1 MEKNMKKRPHD
12 FLWRGSQMES
22 KLMPGKEV
30 TQQRTHNSK
39 TFDLGRGAYQTV
51 IYPETVHFK
60 DAEGQ
65 WKEIDNRLEEA
76 RNEQGEAIL
85 RNQSNV
91 LTMEFARQ
99 TGKAP
104 LVCVSNKKGQKIAW
118 NIQNQNEDVKAKP
131 ICENCCDT
139 GDEDACRADLSHVET
154 ELHYKEILPNVNV
167 ICRMQGMMFKDDI
180 VMENPQAQHRFVLE
194 MDTPNVQLVKQ
205 EEGTIV
211 AYAEGNPA
219 EVAFV
224 LPAAFMRDAEGN
236 IGTVETDLVEE
247 NGKIQVALNCDEDF
261 LQNAVYPVV
270 VDPLIQTEEHSSA
283 MEDNFVT
290 SSAPNTV
297 QSYSQARLRICKN
310 TSYGECRSFLKFTDL
325 PFFMP
330 SNMVTKAYLRMS
342 LYTKQGTRAVPVYV
356 KEVLEDWSSQTIT
369 WNNQPSLGEHDVD
382 VAIVPANA
390 GAGSTFAFD
399 ISNLV
404 RKWYE
409 GSNYGVAFERK
420 ITATPNTV
428 EFGSSDSVYHKP
440 VIMINYV
447 SFAGLQNHLAYDSFD
462 CGRAGTGYVN
472 LYNGDVVIA
481 RPLTQCGGNRMPVS
495 ITAYYGAQLSGVTAR
510 VGSHWRLSCDQCMNK
525 SYINDELYFIWSKGD
540 GDQQYFKKPNSSA
553 AYYEDLSGLSLKLTD
568 NGTYTEIED
577 KGGTVMRFE
586 SPQDALDDTGRLL
599 SITDSC
605 GNTNTFQY
613 GDWRLERITDGA
625 GRVTQFTYSGNML
638 TGILAPGETA
648 PVTLE
653 YYNNMRL
660 NGIVDADG
668 ERTSISWT
676 QVAGEFGSDDY
687 VESIGN
693 SGDGRY
699 LEFTYPYAMPHRVE
713 RMRIVYP
720 TGEDLYV
727 GNSHAYS
734 YRDMM
739 TVVQDMTVVNGKRM
753 IYQFNDFGNVVSV
766 RDELGYASYSK
777 FSEALLPNHP
787 EQVSKLQRSVV
798 NLLPNHD
805 FELSGYWSNV
815 CYYNGQAT
823 FTYDTTE
830 KYMGTRSMKVNK
842 TNNEGN
848 ACLFMSFNKLEVGKT
863 YTLSAYMKSTLDVNC
878 YATVSQG
885 AWYDGEKVTSYNK
898 WTRIFTTFTATRADA
913 TLYFITMGGPGTV
926 WIDCAQLEE
935 GTVPNRYNLI
945 RNSDFSQ
952 NDSGVPTF
960 WTANGVNTSEDAI
973 VTDADALHPTFLT
986 NNRMRLYGDPQTN
999 KGIYQDLPLSGS
1011 QGDVY
1016 VAGGWAKGFSR
1027 PIGDDKRHFGIR
1039 VAFKNGSGAYENG
1052 EILNWNEEWTDW
1064 QYVSGAVI
1072 APCAYTGIRFNVDY
1086 EKNVNYADFDGMT
1099 LYKEEFGNT
1108 FTYDDDG
1115 NVTAV
1120 KDLVGQKAK
1129 AQYDAYNNLISY
1141 VQPGRPDTVKTTI
1154 SYGSSDAE
1162 KKKRL
1167 PLRVDSPTGIRTA
1180 NTYDANGNLV
1190 RSYVIDSMDGTCMMD
1205 SHQSYTADGNHV
1217 ATKTDARGKVVTYET
1232 DLAKDTLTKVTDPN
1246 GQSVNYTYDS
1256 RMRVIGTSA
1265 TADGGNYKNTYTY
1278 EKDRLKTVAHNTTS
1292 DTPDVTYTFDYDEF
1306 GNPTTVKV
1314 GNQVLSTNVYTDTG
1328 DRTLMRVEYGNG
1340 GKVHYTRDDFRRV
1353 TGIHYDDATEPRFT
1367 YDYGANGQAAYV
1379 KDAELGRT
1387 VWTEYDT
1394 SERPIRTHLMESV
1407 TSTSTGTPKYTSTL
1421 GYDEFGNVAFFKEKV
1436 NNSASYETTYA
1447 YDVEN
1452 RPTQL
1457 RYGADNR
1464 KVNYIYDP
1472 IGRLATRT
1480 LTGTAPYATTYQY
1493 VAPDNTDGITTTPL
1507 VQSITQNGQNFSYT
1521 YDNVGNITSVT
1532 RNGLT
1537 TTYEYDSLGQLTRV
1551 NDPHAGKSTMY
1562 LYDCGGNM
1570 TGYLSAPYTLAPTL
1584 EGVNETVFYTYG
1596 DSNWKDKVTA
1606 IGGKAITYDTIGN
1619 PLTYD
1624 GWTFTWKAG
1633 RMLASM
1639 VKTGTNAQFTYDHNG
1654 LRIKKVVNGV
1664 TTNYTLNGNNIVHMT
1679 QGSNDLH
1686 FYYDAQ
1692 GKPAMV
1698 RFNGTDYFYIYNLQ
1712 NDAVAIVDTNGT
1724 QVIEYGYDAWGNPI
1738 SKTGTLAA
1746 TLGTLNPFRYRGY
1759 VYDEETG
1766 LYYLRNRYYKPAW
1779 RRFINADNHDL
1790 LSQFR
1795 ETLGNK
1801 NLYEY
1806 CNNNPLNK
1814 LDSTGNFGL
1823 LIGMAVGAITGAIV
1837 SGVVSAAS
1845 QYVSEGKVDW
1855 EIVLVDM
1862 AFGAVGGAVS
1872 ATGISLGASMAAN
1885 ATLSAATYITEQSI
1899 LEEEITGTGLI
1910 ASTIGGAAGGLA
1922 GGRGADAE
1930 GLGKIWKRAG
1940 RGILREQRRANTKY
1954 AAKQIAKYTAERVVV
1969 KKTVAV
1975 SVTRLIAGTVGSTV
1989 VNNKIKQIMC
1999 VY

>member
-91 LTMEFARQ
+91 LTMEFAKQ

-104 LVCVSNKKGQKIAW
+104 LVCISNKKGQKIAW
-118 NIQNQNEDVKAKP
+118 NIQNQNEHVEAKP

-167 ICRMQGMMFKDDI
+167 VCRMQGMMFKDDI

-194 MDTPNVQLVKQ
+194 MDTQNVQLVKQ

-219 EVAFV
+219 EIAFV

-356 KEVLEDWSSQTIT
+356 KEVLGDWSSQTIT

-382 VAIVPANA
+382 VAIIPANA
-390 GAGSTFAFD
+390 GVGSTFAFD

-404 RKWYE
+404 RKWYG

-440 VIMINYV
+440 VIVINYV

-495 ITAYYGAQLSGVTAR
+495 ITAYYGVQLYGVTANMR
-510 VGSHWRLSCDQCMNK
+510 AGWRLSCDQCMTK

-540 GDQQYFKKPNSSA
+540 GSQHYFRKPNSSA

-613 GDWRLERITDGA
+613 GDWRLESITDGA

-638 TGILAPGETA
+638 TGILAPGESA
-648 PVTLE
+648 PVTMQ
-653 YYNNMRL
+653 YSNNLLSLFM
-660 NGIVDADG
+660 DADG
-668 ERTSISWT
+668 ETASYTYRDETDANGIIRHYLFSMNDKYWHEYIINRTSYDPKRVTS
-676 QVAGEFGSDDY
+676 VREDYYDEDSGE
-687 VESIGN
+687 
-693 SGDGRY
+693 
-699 LEFTYPYAMPHRVE
+699 LTYGMFH
-713 RMRIVYP
+713 
-720 TGEDLYV
+720 T
-727 GNSHAYS
+727 YS

-787 EQVSKLQRSVV
+787 EQVSKLQRSVI

-805 FELSGYWSNV
+805 FELDGYWNTALNDGEGSFAYV
-815 CYYNGQAT
+815 TDQ
-823 FTYDTTE
+823 
-830 KYMGTRSMKVNK
+830 KYLGSRSMRMMK
-842 TNNEGN
+842 TNADGN
-848 ACLFMSFNKLEVGKT
+848 LCVYMSYSNLEIGKA
-863 YTLSAYMKSTLDVNC
+863 YTLSGYIRSSGNVQG
-878 YATVSQG
+878 YATVQHQNNWFNSELLTPG
-885 AWYDGEKVTSYNK
+885 SE
-898 WTRIFTTFTATRADA
+898 WTRVAVSFTAASTSA
-913 TLYFITMGGPGTV
+913 TLCFVTMGTGTLWV
-926 WIDCAQLEE
+926 DCAQLEV
-935 GTVPNRYNLI
+935 GSVPNRYNLL
-945 RNSDFSQ
+945 RNCDFSL
-952 NDSGVPTF
+952 NSSGVPTF
-960 WTANGVNTSEDAI
+960 WTANGSNTSGDAI
-973 VTDADALHPTFLT
+973 VTSADDLHPSFLT

-999 KGIYQDLPLSGS
+999 KGIYQDLPVSGS

-1129 AQYDAYNNLISY
+1129 AQYDDYNNLISY

-1232 DLAKDTLTKVTDPN
+1232 DLAKDTLTKVTDSN

-1265 TADGGNYKNTYTY
+1265 TVDGENYKNAYTY

-1421 GYDEFGNVAFFKEKV
+1421 GYDEFGNVASFKEKV
-1436 NNSASYETTYA
+1436 NNSASYETAYTYNI
-1447 YDVEN
+1447 EN
-1452 RPTQL
+1452 QPTQL
-1457 RYGADNR
+1457 RFGADNR
-1464 KVNYIYDP
+1464 KLTYTYDP
-1472 IGRLATRT
+1472 IGRLYRRVAVGAANYTT
-1480 LTGTAPYATTYQY
+1480 QYAYFG
-1493 VAPDNTDGITTTPL
+1493 PDPEDTILTTPL
-1507 VQSITQNGQNFSYT
+1507 VTSITQNGQNFSYT
-1521 YDNVGNITSVT
+1521 YDNVGNISSET

-1537 TTYEYDSLGQLTRV
+1537 TTYVYDNLGQLTRV
-1551 NDPHAGKSTMY
+1551 NDPHANKSTMY
-1562 LYDCGGNM
+1562 LYDRGGNM

-1596 DSNWKDKVTA
+1596 DNNWKDKVTA
-1606 IGGKAITYDTIGN
+1606 IGGKAITYDAIGN

-1639 VKTGTNAQFTYDHNG
+1639 VKSGTNAQFTYDHND

-1664 TTNYTLNGNNIVHMT
+1664 TTNYTLNGKNVVHMT
-1679 QGSNDLH
+1679 QGSHDLH
-1686 FYYDAQ
+1686 FFYDAQ
-1692 GKPAMV
+1692 GKPGMV
-1698 RFNGTDYFYIYNLQ
+1698 TYNDVDYFYVYNLQ
-1712 NDAVAIVDTNGT
+1712 GDVVALIDANGT
-1724 QVIEYGYDAWGNPI
+1724 QVVEYVYDAWGNPI
-1738 SKTGTLAA
+1738 SKTGSLAA
-1746 TLGTLNPFRYRGY
+1746 TIGTLNPFRYRGY

-1766 LYYLRNRYYKPAW
+1766 LYYLRSRYYNPVWKRFVNSDQHLGIVRGINTHNTYSYCFNSPCTMSDQSGQFALTAGLAATQSVVPEIGAFLIKLFMGLGATAAFIDTFAGTTSSIA
-1779 RRFINADNHDL
+1779 REEKHRAVAVPDSMTLSKTRVLEDVEANEDKDGTYFKAYIDRGTGLLMLVGNGMDYQEAYTYLQINAGVKTLNDMYGRFI
-1790 LSQFR
+1790 
-1795 ETLGNK
+1795 
-1801 NLYEY
+1801 
-1806 CNNNPLNK
+1806 
-1814 LDSTGNFGL
+1814 
-1823 LIGMAVGAITGAIV
+1823 
-1837 SGVVSAAS
+1837 GVYTQKQSDAR
-1845 QYVSEGKVDW
+1845 
-1855 EIVLVDM
+1855 VLAM
-1862 AFGAVGGAVS
+1862 
-1872 ATGISLGASMAAN
+1872 SLGATEAPEVHGINYFGHYHDAN
-1885 ATLSAATYITEQSI
+1885 HQYH
-1899 LEEEITGTGLI
+1899 
-1910 ASTIGGAAGGLA
+1910 
-1922 GGRGADAE
+1922 
-1930 GLGKIWKRAG
+1930 IWYG
-1940 RGILREQRRANTKY
+1940 DPIP
-1954 AAKQIAKYTAERVVV
+1954 
-1969 KKTVAV
+1969 
-1975 SVTRLIAGTVGSTV
+1975 
-1989 VNNKIKQIMC
+1989 
-1999 VY
+1999 